1 MWPPSCR
8 SSGGV
13 SGLQLGSFIIQ
24 RGRWDIG
31 HVAAVQGSQVRIE
44 YFESIAEPIAESV
57 DALVHDCQLITLS
70 VGARVFW
77 RDPDTHDWTA
87 GRVTARQGES
97 YFVRFPNSSADQR
110 VRGSDLRVRWNRP
123 VRDPLHV
130 LTAGGSE
137 PWFFRQARMP
147 MLNALVWQR
156 AACANVPAF
165 FSSAVELFP
174 HQVEASLAVLSDPVQ
189 RYLLADEVGLGKTVE
204 AGFVIRQILID
215 NPLAKVTI
223 VAPDVLRRQ
232 WIRELTGKF
241 FTDDFPRAEIKV
253 LAHENPSGWANHKNS
268 DLLVVDEAHVL
279 VQGGDPISSPYR
291 ELALLAH
298 TSERLLLLSATP
310 ITSNPL
316 THLGLL
322 HLLDPDVY
330 RWEDQAAFETR
341 YALRA
346 ELADV
351 AYAIDADWPPL
362 LPMNIDRI
370 RAILPEDQ
378 RVEELG
384 SAVLALLTPDGD
396 LADVADEDELRLRV
410 DELRGH
416 ISETYRLHRR
426 TIRHRRSRVLAD
438 RADSD
443 FVPYEVRGRELPK
456 HLTIQS
462 SADERI
468 QEILEEWRIGTRDA
482 LLDRG
487 AADEDAAYAQV
498 YGVLVSRLGVSGRD
512 LLEILRLRV
521 ERIDPS
527 VAMDPVDRGLVTF
540 PSVLAHEPR
549 TLRAVEEVVAES
561 DVTVFEQ
568 MTKALLPV
576 LSRHRKTIAFCGGG
590 ALAEDLA
597 AHLRTRFPKA
607 PLFRHTRSMPAEDA
621 EKSVAGWRDAPTGL
635 LVCDDSGEDGLN
647 LQVADAAI
655 HLRLP
660 WSPNRLEQRLGRV
673 DRFVE
678 SGKGT
683 PRGPAA
689 NYVVLPSGGELAA
702 TTAWLELLCSGYRIF
717 DASVSTLQD
726 AISQGLGSVWRRAL
740 DVGTDA
746 LVDCSEEVE
755 RALKEAS
762 IEIDKMDMLESIHH
776 SVTYSDDVAD
786 AMSALETHWTK
797 IREAVLGYTSGK
809 NGGIDIRRLEQSI
822 DGRRVEVFD
831 VAGSKPRVDPS
842 ILRFAGSRFGEDSG
856 KGVFNRSVAV
866 QPPGRRIFR
875 IGNPVV
881 DLLAHII
888 DNDDRGQATC
898 VTRIDPR
905 YQDEEPGI
913 YFGFDL
919 LFEADLQAA
928 TAHVP
933 DVPSAILALRR
944 RADRL
949 FAPFTMRAWVEVGED
964 CTVTG
969 PEITRWLERPLN
981 SRYDHNVTGSKLDD
995 LVGQFGGWAGFR
1007 KAGVEAEQL
1016 VRVHL
1021 AETTKLTDR
1030 SSAALGRATASMRV
1044 MQAQAK
1050 ARALA
1055 GRLVNDEETM
1065 VLDSALTSA
1074 LADGIRNPSA
1084 RVVAAIC
1091 VARTGIPRQGREF

>member
-1 MWPPSCR
+1 M
-8 SSGGV
+8 
-13 SGLQLGSFIIQ
+13 QL
-24 RGRWDIG
+24 GRWDIG
-31 HVAAVQGSQVRIE
+31 RVSAVQASRVRIE
-44 YFESIAEPIAESV
+44 YFESIAEPIAEIADV
-57 DALVHDCQLITLS
+57 LVQDCQPVMLP

-77 RDPDTHDWTA
+77 CDPDTHDWTA

-97 YFVRFPNSSADQR
+97 YFVRFPNRSEDGR
-110 VRGSDLRVRWNRP
+110 VSGSDLRVRWNRP

-147 MLNALVWQR
+147 MLNALVRQR
-156 AACANVPAF
+156 AACASVPAF
-165 FSSAVELFP
+165 LSSAVELFP
-174 HQVEASLAVLSDPVQ
+174 HQVQASLTVLSDPVQ

-204 AGFVIRQILID
+204 AGFVIRQTLID
-215 NPLAKVTI
+215 NPLAKITI

-241 FTDDFPRAEIKV
+241 FTDDFPRAEIRV
-253 LAHENPSGWANHKNS
+253 LAHENPTSWAKHKNS
-268 DLLVVDEAHVL
+268 DLLVVDEAHAL
-279 VQGGDPISSPYR
+279 VQGGDPNSSPYR
-291 ELALLAH
+291 ELAPLTH
-298 TSERLLLLSATP
+298 TAERLLLLSATP
-310 ITSNPL
+310 ITSNL
-316 THLGLL
+316 ITHLGLL

-330 RWEDQAAFETR
+330 RWEDRAAFEAR

-351 AYAIDADWPPL
+351 VYAVDADWPPL
-362 LPMNIDRI
+362 LPMNIDRV
-370 RAILPEDQ
+370 RVILPEDK

-384 SAVLALLTPDGD
+384 AAVLAMLTPDGD
-396 LADVADEDELRLRV
+396 LADPADEDELRLRV

-443 FVPYEVRGRELPK
+443 FVPYEVRGRELPRR
-456 HLTIQS
+456 LAIES

-468 QEILEEWRIGTRDA
+468 QEILEEWRIGTRGA
-482 LLDRG
+482 LLDMG
-487 AADEDAAYAQV
+487 TQDEDSGYAQV
-498 YGVLVSRLGVSGRD
+498 YGILVSRSGVSGRD

-521 ERIDPS
+521 EHVEPSIDL
-527 VAMDPVDRGLVTF
+527 DPVDRGLLTF
-540 PSVLAHEPR
+540 PPILAHEPDI
-549 TLRAVEEVVAES
+549 LYAVEEAVAGSGATTFES
-561 DVTVFEQ
+561 V
-568 MTKALLPV
+568 TKALLPV
-576 LSRHRKTIAFCGGG
+576 LPQHRKMIAFCGGG
-590 ALAEDLA
+590 ALADDLA
-597 AHLRTRFPKA
+597 AHLRARFPKA
-607 PLFRHTRSMPAEDA
+607 PLFRHTRSMAAEDA
-621 EKSVAGWRDAPTGL
+621 EESVTGWRDAASGL

-678 SGKGT
+678 SGRKT
-683 PRGPAA
+683 PHGPAA
-689 NYVVLPSGGELAA
+689 HYVVLPSDGELAA
-702 TTAWLELLCSGYRIF
+702 TTSWLELLCGGYRIF
-717 DASVSTLQD
+717 DTSVSTLQD

-740 DVGTDA
+740 DVGPDGLA
-746 LVDCSEEVE
+746 DCAEEVE

-762 IEIDKMDMLESIHH
+762 IEIDKMDMLESVHH
-776 SVTYSDDVAD
+776 SVTYSDEVAN
-786 AMSALETHWTK
+786 AMSELETDWYK
-797 IREAVLGYTSGK
+797 IREAVLGYTSDQ
-809 NGGIDIRRLEQSI
+809 NGGINIRRLERSV

-842 ILRFAGSRFGEDSG
+842 ILRVARSRFGEDSG

-881 DLLAHII
+881 DLLAHVI
-888 DNDDRGQATC
+888 DNDDRGQAIC
-898 VTRIDPR
+898 VSRIDPR
-905 YQDEEPGI
+905 HQEEEPGI
-913 YFGFDL
+913 YFGFDFL
-919 LFEADLQAA
+919 VEADLRAA
-928 TAHVP
+928 IACVS
-933 DVPSAILALRR
+933 DAPSAVLALRR

-949 FAPFTMRAWVEVGED
+949 FAPFTMRVWIEAKEDGVVAAPEV
-964 CTVTG
+964 
-969 PEITRWLERPLN
+969 TRWLERPLDP
-981 SRYDHNVTGSKLDD
+981 RRDHDITGRRFDELIGRLD
-995 LVGQFGGWAGFR
+995 GWAGFR
-1007 KAGVEAEQL
+1007 KIGVEAEHL
-1016 VRVHL
+1016 ARVHL
-1021 AETTKLTDR
+1021 AETAKLTEL
-1030 SSAALGRATASMRV
+1030 STAALGRAKAGLRV

-1065 VLDSALTSA
+1065 VLDNALTSA
-1074 LADGIRNPSA
+1074 LMDGISNPSA

-1091 VARTGIPRQGREF
+1091 VVRTGIPGQARGF